1 MEKLQLNH
9 EVSLSRIV
17 QGLWRLTSWNMSSQ
31 EIVDF
36 VYQCIDLGVT
46 SFDTAEIYGNYEAE
60 RVFGEALKLDPSL
73 RSKIE
78 IITKTG
84 INMKSVK
91 RDYRIG
97 HYDTTYNK
105 IIASCKKSIELMN
118 CEYLDV
124 YLIHRED
131 PLIDHKEVARALDD
145 LKSMG
150 LIKSYGVSNFDP
162 FKFEAL
168 QHFTNN
174 QLVTNQIEISP
185 LCFEHFNSGMMD
197 VLQKHEV
204 HPMIWSPLAG
214 GEIFTSDDEKAVKV
228 RNILKVI
235 ADRHQEEMDTI
246 VYAWLLKH
254 PTKGLLISGSGK
266 IERLKNAVRALDVE
280 LSLEEWYEIYT
291 ASQEQELR

>member
-1 MEKLQLNH
+1 MEKIQLNN

-17 QGLWRLTSWNMSSQ
+17 QGLWRLTSWKMSDA
-31 EIVDF
+31 EIVNF
-36 VYQCIDLGVT
+36 VYECIKLGVT

-60 RVFGEALKLDPSL
+60 EVFGRALKLDPSL
-73 RSKIE
+73 RSRIQ

-97 HYDTTYNK
+97 HYDTSYDK
-105 IIASCKKSIELMN
+105 IVASCKKSIELMN

-124 YLIHRED
+124 FLIHRED
-131 PLIDHKEVARALDD
+131 PLINHQEVTRALND
-145 LKSMG
+145 LKAMG

-168 QHFTNN
+168 QYFTNN
-174 QLVTNQIEISP
+174 QLVTNQIEVSP
-185 LCFEHFNSGMMD
+185 LCFEHYNSGLMD
-197 VLQKHEV
+197 VLQKHRV

-214 GEIFTSDDEKAVKV
+214 GSIFTSDDSKVIKV
-228 RNILKVI
+228 RNVLSEI
-235 ADRHQEEMDTI
+235 AARHNEDLDTI

-254 PTKGLLISGSGK
+254 PTKGLPISGSGK
-266 IERLKNAVRALDVE
+266 IERLKHAVRALDVE
-280 LSLEEWYEIYT
+280 LTLQEWYEIYT
-291 ASQEQELR
+291 ASGDKELR

>member
-1 MEKLQLNH
+1 MEKLQINN
-9 EVSLSRIV
+9 EVGLSRIV
-17 QGLWRLTSWNMSSQ
+17 QGLWRLTSWKMSPQ
-31 EIVDF
+31 EIVEF

-60 RVFGEALKLDPSL
+60 AKFGEALKLDPSL

-97 HYDTTYNK
+97 HYDTSYDK

-118 CEYLDV
+118 CDYLDV

-131 PLIDHKEVARALDD
+131 PLINHQEVARALND

-168 QHFTNN
+168 QHFTQN

-185 LCFEHFNSGMMD
+185 LCFEHYNSGLMD
-197 VLQKHEV
+197 VLQKHQV

-214 GEIFTSDDEKAVKV
+214 GSIFTSDDPKIVRV
-228 RNILKVI
+228 RNVI
-235 ADRHQEEMDTI
+235 ADIANRHHEEMDTI

-254 PTKGLLISGSGK
+254 PTKGLPISGSGK
-266 IERLKNAVRALDVE
+266 IERLKHAVRALDVE

>member
-17 QGLWRLTSWNMSSQ
+17 QGLWRLTSWNMSSL

-131 PLIDHKEVARALDD
+131 PLIDHKEVARALND

-254 PTKGLLISGSGK
+254 PTKGLSISGSGK

>member
-17 QGLWRLTSWNMSSQ
+17 QGLWRLTSWNMSSL

-131 PLIDHKEVARALDD
+131 PLIDHKEVARALND

-185 LCFEHFNSGMMD
+185 LCFEHYNSGMMD

-254 PTKGLLISGSGK
+254 PTKGLPISGSGK

>member
-17 QGLWRLTSWNMSSQ
+17 QGLWRLTSWNMSSL

-105 IIASCKKSIELMN
+105 IIASCKKSIELLN

-131 PLIDHKEVARALDD
+131 PLIDHKEVARALND

-185 LCFEHFNSGMMD
+185 LCFEHFNSGMID

-254 PTKGLLISGSGK
+254 PTKGLPISGSGK

>member
-131 PLIDHKEVARALDD
+131 PLIDHKEVARALND

-246 VYAWLLKH
+246 LYAWLLKH
-254 PTKGLLISGSGK
+254 PTKGLPISGSGK

>member
-1 MEKLQLNH
+1 MEKVQFNN

-17 QGLWRLTSWNMSSQ
+17 QGLWRLTSWKMSDA
-31 EIVDF
+31 EIVNF
-36 VYQCIDLGVT
+36 VYECIKLGVT

-60 RVFGEALKLDPSL
+60 EVFGRALKLDPSL
-73 RSKIE
+73 RSMIQ

-97 HYDTTYNK
+97 HYDTSYDK
-105 IIASCKKSIELMN
+105 IVASCKKSIELMN

-124 YLIHRED
+124 FLIHRED
-131 PLIDHKEVARALDD
+131 PLINHQEVTRALND

-168 QHFTNN
+168 QYFTNN
-174 QLVTNQIEISP
+174 QVVTNQIEVSP
-185 LCFEHFNSGMMD
+185 LCFEHYNSGMMD
-197 VLQKHEV
+197 VLQKHRV

-214 GEIFTSDDEKAVKV
+214 GSIFTSDDPKVIKV
-228 RNILKVI
+228 RNVI
-235 ADRHQEEMDTI
+235 KEIATRHNEDLDTI

-254 PTKGLLISGSGK
+254 PTKGLPISGSGK
-266 IERLKNAVRALDVE
+266 IERLKHAVRALDVQ

-291 ASQEQELR
+291 ASGEQELR

>member
-17 QGLWRLTSWNMSSQ
+17 QGLWRLTSWNMSSL

-60 RVFGEALKLDPSL
+60 RVFGEALILDPSL

-131 PLIDHKEVARALDD
+131 PLIDHKEVARALND

-228 RNILKVI
+228 RNILKVK
-235 ADRHQEEMDTI
+235 ADSCFLKEAMKFS
-246 VYAWLLKH
+246 LLQI
-254 PTKGLLISGSGK
+254 PITLL
-266 IERLKNAVRALDVE
+266 L
-280 LSLEEWYEIYT
+280 
-291 ASQEQELR
+291 

>member
-17 QGLWRLTSWNMSSQ
+17 QGLWRLTSWNMSSL

-131 PLIDHKEVARALDD
+131 PLIDHKEVARALND

-254 PTKGLLISGSGK
+254 PTKGLPIGGSGK